1 MPITNDFKWRH
12 YLPDII
18 LFCVRWY
25 LKSNL
30 SYQDLSQMMKERG
43 LETHKSCVW
52 RWVQF
57 YGPKIEQRARCFLN
71 KTGYS
76 YRVDETYIKVKGQ
89 WKYLY
94 RAVDKQGNTLDFLL
108 CAKRETESAKRFFKK
123 MLNACHTLEPKVLTV
138 DKNPAYPK
146 AIWQLKSEGKISKK
160 CNLRQVK
167 YLNNI
172 VEQDHRFIKKR
183 IKAKLWFGSFCSAR
197 KTIARYEIMHMIHK
211 GQVHKVPKDNLMA
224 QNKFISSLFKIAA

>member
-1 MPITNDFKWRH
+1 MNSKNDFKWRH
-12 YLPDII
+12 YLPEII

-30 SYQDLSQMMKERG
+30 SYQDLSDMMKERG
-43 LETHKSCVW
+43 LKTDKSCIW
-52 RWVQF
+52 RWVQI
-57 YGPKIEQRARCFLN
+57 YGPQIDKRARSSLKKSGC
-71 KTGYS
+71 S

-108 CAKRETESAKRFFKK
+108 CANRDADSAIRFFKK
-123 MLNACHTLEPKVLTV
+123 MLMASHTSIPTVITV
-138 DKNPAYPK
+138 DKNPAYTK
-146 AIWQLKSEGKISKK
+146 AFQKLKVEAKIKKK
-160 CNLRQVK
+160 CKLRQVK

-183 IKAKLWFGSFCSAR
+183 VKAKLWFGSFYTAD
-197 KTIARYEIMHMIHK
+197 KTIAGYEIMHMIHK
-211 GQVHKVPKDNLMA
+211 GQIHNVPKANPFA
-224 QNKFISSLFKIAA
+224 QSQFINSLFKIAA

>member
-1 MPITNDFKWRH
+1 MNPKNDFKWRH
-12 YLPDII
+12 YLPEII

-30 SYQDLSQMMKERG
+30 SYQDLSNMMKERG
-43 LETHKSCVW
+43 LKTDKSCIW
-52 RWVQF
+52 RWVQI
-57 YGPKIEQRARCFLN
+57 YGPKIDKRARSYLK
-71 KTGYS
+71 KTGCS

-108 CAKRETESAKRFFKK
+108 CAKRNTYSAIRFFKK
-123 MLNACHTLEPKVLTV
+123 MLSSSHTSTPTVLTV
-138 DKNPAYPK
+138 DKNPAYPT
-146 AIWQLKSEGKISKK
+146 AIRTLKLEKIIRKK
-160 CNLRQVK
+160 CKLRQVK

-183 IKAKLWFGSFCSAR
+183 VKAKLWFGSFYSAAR
-197 KTIARYEIMHMIHK
+197 TIVGYEIMHMIHK
-211 GQVHKVPKDNLMA
+211 GQILNVPRENPIA
-224 QNKFISSLFKIAA
+224 QSQFINGLFNIAA